1 MITFQ
6 IPINKQKKKK
16 NLIKIII
23 IIIMIFEKIN
33 DMLLIDKVSRIKKFN
48 SNNNDN
54 KRIEIPFIKDSFQID
69 KKIMND
75 QNNLI
80 ESKKFDSI
88 NNEANKIND
97 NIYRDYNNEKL
108 LDKLFIAEYDLI
120 GSKKDNNYCYQ
131 KINYANK
138 NFYMIYSSRLALQYS
153 NIYYYYSNHRTTK
166 FSTDY
171 DSKGN
176 KKKLV
181 YVKLK

>member
-1 MITFQ
+1 
-6 IPINKQKKKK
+6 
-16 NLIKIII
+16 
-23 IIIMIFEKIN
+23 MIFEKIN